1 MADDVS
7 RDKRLQAI
15 EREIARLKESFNAKI
30 EANTLAIETQS
41 ALMLLAVAS
50 LEAATDAVTAAV
62 ETMNT
67 DSDIRHRKLEET
79 LDEIKLMRVHLEL
92 ITDETI
98 TQEDIAH
105 DH

>member
-1 MADDVS
+1 MADQQTA
-7 RDKRLQAI
+7 RRL
-15 EREIARLKESFNAKI
+15 EEIAKEIAKLKLEFNAKI
-30 EANTLAIETQS
+30 EANTTAIETQS

-50 LEAATDAVTAAV
+50 LETATDAVTTAV